1 MPVEQ
6 KRLHLAIGHDVNYM
20 HVSTWYKY
28 AGRSVRLDLSYLH
41 RKTLTHLGIVMAA
54 QVSVS
59 QQRQRLRGKRA
70 PGKGL
75 LDWIKLCR
83 SFKQQTVNQ
92 NQIISFEELQKHN
105 TEDDCWTAF
114 RGEYKADL
122 L

>member
-1 MPVEQ
+1 
-6 KRLHLAIGHDVNYM
+6 M

-28 AGRSVRLDLSYLH
+28 GRSARLDLSYLH
-41 RKTLTHLGIVMAA
+41 RKTLTAHPGIVMAA
-54 QVSVS
+54 QVSIS
-59 QQRQRLRGKRA
+59 QKRQRLRGKRS

-83 SFKQQTVNQ
+83 SFKQQTANQ